1 MLMFKSRFV
10 TLNYTREHSGTVQGH
25 RNLCVDTNYVISIR

>member
-1 MLMFKSRFV
+1 MFKSRYV
-10 TLNYTREHSGTVQGH
+10 TLNYTREHSGSVPGR